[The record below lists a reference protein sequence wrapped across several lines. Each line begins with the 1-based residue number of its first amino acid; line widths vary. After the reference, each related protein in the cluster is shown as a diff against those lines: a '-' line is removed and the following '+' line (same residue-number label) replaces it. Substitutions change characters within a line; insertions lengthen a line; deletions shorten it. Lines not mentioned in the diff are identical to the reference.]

1 MATCINNIVEIPPRE
16 KEMYHNEF
24 LVCVLLLKGMRHKQ
38 KYSSQ
43 SNKRCNDLIPLHN
56 LQIIGCTQACSAYS
70 NDTYTRTHSFAFISL
85 AKALRS
91 IFCVAQLTLIM
102 WSDLAGTHIQW
113 HLIFLT
119 LSLVLV
125 LVCIWIG
132 HVCIYYIQ
140 STIPTNEMPFIVVK
154 CKTFQLYLIESN
166 MIYTNKDLQTY
177 DRNPYIHRY
186 KSIPYMCSVCMVC
199 VQYTHVLE
207 RVLSVSCYGNRHTGT
222 NHK

>member
-85 AKALRS
+85 AKALRF

-113 HLIFLT
+113 HLI
-119 LSLVLV
+119 
-125 LVCIWIG
+125 
-132 HVCIYYIQ
+132 
-140 STIPTNEMPFIVVK
+140 VVVD
-154 CKTFQLYLIESN
+154 F
-166 MIYTNKDLQTY
+166 
-177 DRNPYIHRY
+177 PH
-186 KSIPYMCSVCMVC
+186 
-199 VQYTHVLE
+199 
-207 RVLSVSCYGNRHTGT
+207 SVSCFGFGLHLDWTCLYILYSKYSTD
-222 NHK
+222 